1 MIETKR
7 LILRPF
13 HEQDTEALLEIM
25 KDKEVNTFLPWF
37 PFKSLEETKKYLSRR
52 KEHNN
57 LKQLE

>member
-37 PFKSLEETKKYLSRR
+37 PFKSLEETKKYLKLLSA
-52 KEHNN
+52 
-57 LKQLE
+57 